1 MSAFARPENWF
12 KFPIRFEPMLRF
24 SVLLLVLLNG
34 VYFAWSHDWLRT
46 YGFAPERQTESQ
58 RLAQQIRPE
67 AVRVLSPR
75 QAQEIEA
82 QRQARAQARVCW
94 QAGPFETPQ
103 VVALRRAL
111 DATLPPGSWALEAVE
126 APVRWL
132 VYMGQYAHADM
143 VARKQAEL
151 AVLGIKP
158 QPLNNPGL
166 EPGLSLGMFDTQAQA
181 QAELQALN
189 RRGIRTARVLPERP
203 ATPHYWLRIPA
214 ADEALRARLD
224 GLKGALVDRSWQPCP

>member
-1 MSAFARPENWF
+1 
-12 KFPIRFEPMLRF
+12 MLRF
-24 SVLLLVLLNG
+24 FVLLLVLLNG

-46 YGFAPERQTESQ
+46 YGLAPERQTESQ

-82 QRQARAQARVCW
+82 QRQARAQAQAQVCL
-94 QAGPFETPQ
+94 QVGPFETPQ

-151 AVLGIKP
+151 AALGIKP

-166 EPGLSLGMFDTQAQA
+166 APGLSLGMFDTQAQA

-189 RRGIRTARVLPERP
+189 QRGIRTARVLPERP
-203 ATPHYWLRIPA
+203 ATPHHWLRIPV

-224 GLKGALVDRSWQPCP
+224 GLKGVLADRSWQPCP